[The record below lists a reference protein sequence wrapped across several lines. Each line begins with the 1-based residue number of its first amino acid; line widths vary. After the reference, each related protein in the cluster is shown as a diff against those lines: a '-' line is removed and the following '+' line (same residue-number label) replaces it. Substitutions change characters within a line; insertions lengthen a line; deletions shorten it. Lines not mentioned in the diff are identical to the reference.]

1 MPLEVGKVVEGVV
14 TGITSF
20 GAFIQLEKGKTGL
33 VHISEV
39 SNDYVKDINNYLK
52 NQDKVKVKILSIDKD
67 GKISLSIKQ
76 ALPKKSAKSPYE
88 WTGNSQAQTSNE
100 SFEEQL
106 SKFLKDSEER
116 QQSIKKNFDDGRG
129 SSYKKSH
136 Y

>member
-1 MPLEVGKVVEGVV
+1 M
-14 TGITSF
+14 
-20 GAFIQLEKGKTGL
+20 
-33 VHISEV
+33 
-39 SNDYVKDINNYLK
+39 DR
-52 NQDKVKVKILSIDKD
+52 
-67 GKISLSIKQ
+67 
-76 ALPKKSAKSPYE
+76 
-88 WTGNSQAQTSNE
+88 NSQAQTSNE